1 MNTQW
6 RELLQ
11 HDGAVFDGDE
21 VLNFGDELGER
32 RAARSG
38 IVLAEL
44 SAWGFIAAS
53 GADAESF
60 LQGQLAND
68 VKALTPKLS
77 QLSAYCSPKGRI
89 LASMRIVRR
98 DKDYLLRVP
107 RTTLEAT
114 LKRLRMFVLRSKVEL
129 TDLSDSV
136 VSLGLAGEQAPA
148 RISSALGDVPVEL
161 DSIRATDGIT
171 VVRVPGLTPRYE
183 CYGEPTRL
191 GALWQQLREGA
202 TTVSSATWAWLDIMA
217 GVPRVLPNT
226 VDSFVP
232 QMLNLQAIGG
242 LSFTKGCYP
251 GQEIVARMQ
260 YLGKLKRR
268 MFLARLDSSRLPL
281 PGDELVVEG
290 KSDVDGSGM
299 VVDAEFDVDGVC
311 HCLYVAQIEKAEA
324 GALRLLEQPE
334 AMLQN
339 RQLPYPISAST

>member
-251 GQEIVARMQ
+251 GQEIVARTQ

-268 MFLARLDSSRLPL
+268 MFLGHVDAERCPA
-281 PGDELVVEG
+281 PGTDLYASNDASEQSAG
-290 KSDVDGSGM
+290 K
-299 VVDAEFDVDGVC
+299 VVDAQTSPNGGVDLLAVIQ
-311 HCLYVAQIEKAEA
+311 LAAVES
-324 GALRLLEQPE
+324 GASLRLGSPAGPPL
-334 AMLQN
+334 ALQD
-339 RQLPYPISAST
+339 LPYRLES